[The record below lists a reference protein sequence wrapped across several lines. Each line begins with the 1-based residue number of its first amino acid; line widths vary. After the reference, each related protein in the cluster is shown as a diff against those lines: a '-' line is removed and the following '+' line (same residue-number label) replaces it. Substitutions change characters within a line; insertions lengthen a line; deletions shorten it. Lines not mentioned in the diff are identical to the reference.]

1 MIEIY
6 KMNKLYDVVVNE
18 IKIDKNQLKHIGIAD
33 EELTKLIKD
42 DVLELTTPN
51 EYKFTAVNKLLHYA
65 NELKQEGNI
74 TKALK
79 CLITC
84 QKLFPENR
92 QVLLH
97 LLLIYIR
104 QNKQEEIYNILKLL
118 DITDDKNSISENNL
132 ILYLL
137 EQVNK
142 IPKEYR
148 ERVKKIELD
157 DLIIK
162 NIYEYQNPSAQ
173 NRMRKHIIERK
184 FNKADT
190 VMRNELNGCF
200 RYQIEK
206 EVIFTLLTQ
215 TIELKKKINI
225 YIKTLIDN
233 KNYSQLASYLEK
245 KHSIKKLN
253 LYEAYLYKISSAII
267 RIKKVNK
274 IPKATITETTS
285 LKDAIIGNN
294 YRLALKLINQTT
306 PELTNQEEVNNVLT
320 LLKTINSLI
329 TQIIKESQETFK
341 QSKDNEEKDFLLKEL
356 NQMKESNK
364 IIKFLEN
371 IDESRKQKL
380 IQVAKTIPEI
390 SLIIP
395 KYKNTKIILR
405 TVTISDKTSNKENLS
420 EKALNAYIS
429 GDYKLAALIY
439 SKIIQTEHYIKAY
452 ICGMLG
458 LSYLHLSDI
467 EKAIHYMTISIEL
480 DRGHKENKID
490 YKTLIQY
497 LEEPTTETTQEK
509 ISHIVNKHD
518 AKLIEYNFSKEE
530 ELAYYITSENMTL
543 KSAKEKLNLTDEQ
556 ILLIKL
562 IYARDYYS
570 EEDYSQGDNLVKE
583 VANNK
588 NNSLVVVSLLTEVRR
603 NRNSYKNITN
613 NKRKKLTQNQ

>member
-1 MIEIY
+1 MIEIH
-6 KMNKLYDVVVNE
+6 KMNKLYDAVVNE
-18 IKIDKNQLKHIGIAD
+18 TKIDINLLKNIGITN
-33 EELTKLIKD
+33 EELTKLMKD
-42 DVLELTTPN
+42 DVIELTSPD
-51 EYKFTAVNKLLHYA
+51 EYKFIAVNKLLHYA

-206 EVIFTLLTQ
+206 EVIFTLLTKV
-215 TIELKKKINI
+215 IELKKKTNA
-225 YIKTLIDN
+225 YIRTLIDD
-233 KNYSQLASYLEK
+233 KNYLQLVSYLEK
-245 KHSIKKLN
+245 RHQIRKLN
-253 LYEAYLYKISSAII
+253 LYEAYVYKISSAII
-267 RIKKVNK
+267 RIQKVNK
-274 IPKATITETTS
+274 IPAPSITETKS
-285 LKDAIIGNN
+285 LKDAIVGNN
-294 YRLALKLINQTT
+294 YRLALNIINKT
-306 PELTNQEEVNNVLT
+306 PSELSDPEERNNVLI
-320 LLKTINSLI
+320 LLKTINNLS
-329 TQIIKESQETFK
+329 TQIIKESQAIVKKNEE
-341 QSKDNEEKDFLLKEL
+341 NEEKIFLLKEL
-356 NQMKESNK
+356 KQMQETNE

-380 IQVAKTIPEI
+380 IQTAKKIPELSLIVPRYKGGKTILRSI
-390 SLIIP
+390 DVS
-395 KYKNTKIILR
+395 YKFSHSKDLR
-405 TVTISDKTSNKENLS
+405 
-420 EKALNAYIS
+420 EKALNAYIN
-429 GDYKLAALIY
+429 GDYKLTTLIY
-439 SKIIQTEHYIKAY
+439 SKIIQTEDYIEAD

-458 LSYLHLSDI
+458 LTYLHLLDI
-467 EKAIHYMTISIEL
+467 ERAIHYMKISIEL

-490 YKTLIQY
+490 YKTLIKY
-497 LEEPTTETTQEK
+497 LEEPITEITKEK
-509 ISHIVNKHD
+509 ISHIVNKYD
-518 AKLIEYNFSKEE
+518 AKLAEYDFSKEE

-543 KSAKEKLNLTDEQ
+543 INAKEKLNLTDEQ

-562 IYARDYYS
+562 IYARDCYS

-588 NNSLVVVSLLTEVRR
+588 NNSLVVVSLLTKVRR
-603 NRNSYKNITN
+603 NRNSYKNLIDI
-613 NKRKKLTQNQ
+613 KRKKLIEN

>member
-1 MIEIY
+1 MIEIH
-6 KMNKLYDVVVNE
+6 KMNKLYDAVVNE
-18 IKIDKNQLKHIGIAD
+18 IKIDINLLKNIGITN
-33 EELTKLIKD
+33 EELTKLMKD
-42 DVLELTTPN
+42 DVIELTSPD
-51 EYKFTAVNKLLHYA
+51 EYKFVAVNKLLHYA

-162 NIYEYQNPSAQ
+162 NIYEYQKPSAQ
-173 NRMRKHIIERK
+173 NRMRKHILESN
-184 FNKADT
+184 FTKADT
-190 VMRNELNGCF
+190 IIRKELNGCF
-200 RYQIEK
+200 RNQIEK
-206 EVIFTLLTQ
+206 EVIFTLLTKV
-215 TIELKKKINI
+215 IELKKKTNA
-225 YIKTLIDN
+225 YIRTLIDD
-233 KNYSQLASYLEK
+233 KNYLQLVSYLEK
-245 KHSIKKLN
+245 RHQIRKLN
-253 LYEAYLYKISSAII
+253 LYEAYVYKISSAII
-267 RIKKVNK
+267 RIQKVNK
-274 IPKATITETTS
+274 IPAPSITETKS
-285 LKDAIIGNN
+285 LKDAIVGNN
-294 YRLALKLINQTT
+294 YRLALNIINKT
-306 PELTNQEEVNNVLT
+306 PSELSDPEERNNVLI
-320 LLKTINSLI
+320 LLKTINNLS
-329 TQIIKESQETFK
+329 TQIIKESQAIVKKNEE
-341 QSKDNEEKDFLLKEL
+341 NEEKIFLLKEL
-356 NQMKESNK
+356 KQMQETNE

-371 IDESRKQKL
+371 IDESRKPKL
-380 IQVAKTIPEI
+380 IQTAKKIPELSLIVPRYKGGKTILRSI
-390 SLIIP
+390 DVS
-395 KYKNTKIILR
+395 YKFSHSKDLR
-405 TVTISDKTSNKENLS
+405 
-420 EKALNAYIS
+420 EKALNAYIN
-429 GDYKLAALIY
+429 GDYKLTTLIY
-439 SKIIQTEHYIKAY
+439 SKIIQTEDYIEAD

-458 LSYLHLSDI
+458 LTYLHLLDI
-467 EKAIHYMTISIEL
+467 ERAIHYMKISIEL

-490 YKTLIQY
+490 YKTLIKY
-497 LEEPTTETTQEK
+497 LEEPITEITKEK
-509 ISHIVNKHD
+509 ISHIVNKYD
-518 AKLIEYNFSKEE
+518 AKLAEYDFSKEE

-543 KSAKEKLNLTDEQ
+543 INAKEKLNLTDEQ

-588 NNSLVVVSLLTEVRR
+588 NNSLVVVSLLTKVRR
-603 NRNSYKNITN
+603 NRNSYKNLIDI
-613 NKRKKLTQNQ
+613 KRKKLIEN